1 MHKFDCY
8 KNRHFVN
15 IVIIY
20 YKNHYIYAFVGV
32 KSELYKRLVFMH
44 KTRLFLARKPPPKR
58 SPKRPKTC
66 FLCDKNPKNRL
77 WIEQV
82 KTGSRGL
89 SPQNPFYGS
98 FGIWPNPHGKGP
110 GRFSG
115 FWAVFGKKGGFFSVS
130 GPTFGYYWVGV
141 IHVGQR
147 WLIVNIYTQETCQ
160 FWGVFG
166 PFLSPVLVPF
176 YDLFMD
182 KFEVV
187 FNPH

>member
-1 MHKFDCY
+1 
-8 KNRHFVN
+8 
-15 IVIIY
+15 
-20 YKNHYIYAFVGV
+20 
-32 KSELYKRLVFMH
+32 MH

-166 PFLSPVLVPF
+166 PFLSPFLSPF
-176 YDLFMD
+176 YDLFMH
-182 KFEVV
+182 KLEVV
-187 FNPH
+187 FSPHKWAVFILKNDLFYA